1 MGHGITEQDNMIY
14 VGATPWHGLGVAL
27 DAPPTVEE
35 ALVKAGLDWTIRTE
49 PLGHDFDLL
58 RGCQNEAAARD
69 IAWMRARGF
78 EGYGIERRGAR
89 GQIVI
94 RNDLNTE
101 LGVVGPRWTPVNNVD
116 ALRWF
121 DRWID
126 TGKVEIETAGSLDG
140 GRKVWA
146 LARIKSDPI
155 AIVGHDEVSKY
166 VLISLDHSGR
176 QSIRAGLTAVRVVC
190 KNTLGFAIS
199 AGERAEEDGKLGLFR
214 VTHTTRALERLED
227 VADKIEA
234 ADARL
239 NRAGEIYRE
248 LAATQVTSEDL
259 AAYTAY
265 VYEQPIADVR
275 KGHRLKRLTQR
286 FEEGQG
292 QDLPGAK
299 GTAWGLYNA
308 LTELET
314 HGYGKRATKRAS
326 MEGRADRNV
335 LGAGAKRLQRG
346 LDVAYVMA
354 NDRYSLAEVFGPWAD
369 IISIADAA
377 NPEADL
383 VEDAPVD
390 AAELTEELLA
400 AHVA

>member
-1 MGHGITEQDNMIY
+1 MGHGITDTDNMIY
-14 VGATPWHGLGVAL
+14 VGETPWHRLGTKL

-49 PLGHDFDLL
+49 RLDHTFDLL
-58 RGCQNEAAARD
+58 RGTSSELQARD

-78 EGYGIERRGAR
+78 KDYGLERRGVS
-89 GQIVI
+89 GQVVI
-94 RNDLNTE
+94 RNDTNTE
-101 LGVVGPRWTPVNNVD
+101 LGVVGPRWKPVNNVD

-121 DRWID
+121 DRWIE
-126 TGKVEIETAGSLDG
+126 TGKVEIETAGSLEG
-140 GRKVWA
+140 GKKVWA

-155 AIVGHDEVSKY
+155 KIVGHDAVNKY
-166 VLISLDHSGR
+166 VLISLAHDGK
-176 QSIRAGLTAVRVVC
+176 QSIRAGLTAIRVVC
-190 KNTLGFAIS
+190 ANTLGFAIS
-199 AGERAEEDGKLGLFR
+199 AGERDEADGKLGLFR

-239 NRAGEIYRE
+239 TRAGEVYRT
-248 LAATQVTSEDL
+248 LAANQVTSEDL
-259 AAYTAY
+259 ATFAAY

-275 KGHRLKRLTQR
+275 KGHRLKRLTKR
-286 FEEGQG
+286 FEEGVG

-299 GTAWGLYNA
+299 GTTWGLYNA

-314 HGYGKRATKRAS
+314 HGFGKRATKQSS

-335 LGAGAKRLQRG
+335 NGAGAKRLQRG

-354 NDRYSLAEVFGPWAD
+354 TKSYSLAEVFGPWAD
-369 IISIADAA
+369 VVSMADAEHP
-377 NPEADL
+377 NADL
-383 VEDAPVD
+383 IEVDREDH
-390 AAELTEELLA
+390 AA
-400 AHVA
+400 